1 MIETLINIDIYLFH
15 LINSTLTLSFFDKIM
30 PIITGVKYWY
40 ITYLIFALWLIFK
53 GGKNGRIAL
62 ITLAIAIILS
72 DQINSALLKELIGR
86 IRPCHTLENV
96 HLLVNCPI
104 SKSFPS
110 SHAVNNFAAAIIL
123 SFFYK
128 QYKKIFLFIAILI
141 SYSRIYV
148 GVHYPSDVM
157 VGAIVGI
164 IIGLLVILIVKQFY
178 RPSDRESSRQS

>member
-15 LINSTLTLSFFDKIM
+15 LINSTLTLSFIDKIM
-30 PIITGVKYWY
+30 PVITSVKYWY
-40 ITYLIFALWLIFK
+40 ITYLIFALWLLFK

-62 ITLAIAIILS
+62 ITLTITIILS
-72 DQINSALLKELIGR
+72 DQINSAFLKELFSR
-86 IRPCHTLENV
+86 IRPCHTLHNV

-110 SHAVNNFAAAIIL
+110 SHAVNNFAAATIL

-148 GVHYPSDVM
+148 GVHYPSDVIA
-157 VGAIVGI
+157 GALVGI
-164 IIGLLVILIVKQFY
+164 LIGALILLIVKQFY
-178 RPSDRESSRQS
+178 HLSDIESSRQS